1 MLPEQCRGSV
11 IVGWLLHGEGAHV
24 VALTAEATSFT
35 PLVMQY
41 RSAQPA
47 SFGAL
52 RSPPMIK
59 VEINGGDIMS
69 PDADPVM
76 SAKFELFWGGMYRD
90 PVTILG
96 CNL

>member
-1 MLPEQCRGSV
+1 
-11 IVGWLLHGEGAHV
+11 
-24 VALTAEATSFT
+24 
-35 PLVMQY
+35 
-41 RSAQPA
+41 
-47 SFGAL
+47 
-52 RSPPMIK
+52 MIK